1 VKRKAGEEWLITY
14 DISSTHITDVHEEL
28 VQKIN
33 KYVLDRWQ
41 YCIVMDPVDPNT
53 GKNQYGK
60 KQLRKGECSFFLMPG
75 EYLKDGA
82 IAENIVLSED
92 EALLLVAKQ
101 KYEDEYG
108 SHEPGERWMVYGP
121 RSYVPDTEVEIIEKR
136 KSIPLDTT
144 EGIYIRDIHTGEVK
158 MISGTSYLL
167 GANEELWDKELSE
180 EAEILL
186 QSQNGVYNVREPKPK
201 LAKRDKS
208 KVVVYKIPHN
218 SVVQVFDYKAGKNN
232 ISFGPDLIKLG
243 PYEQFTIL
251 SLSAGIPKEENLVK
265 SLMLRLGPDF
275 ISDAVEVETSDHA
288 RLMLKLTY
296 SWRFDIDKDS
306 IDHLNKI
313 FQVKDFVGDC
323 CKAIASRIRGI
334 VSSVN
339 FDSFHKD
346 SSNIVQNG
354 VFGKDS
360 TTGKLKKPLIFKAN
374 RLHITNV
381 DILSQ
386 EPIDTKTREILNESM
401 ILSMKTNLQI
411 QQSEAKHREERANQE
426 ANGKVERKKIE
437 DNTEAET
444 KRLILLQLRCDNDQI
459 QTCGLAES
467 STKAKCS
474 EQEILA
480 ESDLDKTKNDFE
492 AEKIRKQTELEKKK
506 RIYSQEISHLK
517 RMSDLEV
524 EKSEKLAESTVEKIK
539 IMVNAIGK
547 DTLVEMARAGPD
559 AQASL
564 LKSLGVKSLLVTD
577 GKNPINLFNTA
588 NGLIGALPTGNSTN

>member
-1 VKRKAGEEWLITY
+1 
-14 DISSTHITDVHEEL
+14 
-28 VQKIN
+28 
-33 KYVLDRWQ
+33 
-41 YCIVMDPVDPNT
+41 
-53 GKNQYGK
+53 
-60 KQLRKGECSFFLMPG
+60 
-75 EYLKDGA
+75 
-82 IAENIVLSED
+82 
-92 EALLLVAKQ
+92 
-101 KYEDEYG
+101 
-108 SHEPGERWMVYGP
+108 
-121 RSYVPDTEVEIIEKR
+121 
-136 KSIPLDTT
+136 
-144 EGIYIRDIHTGEVK
+144 
-158 MISGTSYLL
+158 
-167 GANEELWDKELSE
+167 
-180 EAEILL
+180 
-186 QSQNGVYNVREPKPK
+186 
-201 LAKRDKS
+201 
-208 KVVVYKIPHN
+208 
-218 SVVQVFDYKAGKNN
+218 
-232 ISFGPDLIKLG
+232 
-243 PYEQFTIL
+243 
-251 SLSAGIPKEENLVK
+251 
-265 SLMLRLGPDF
+265 MLRLGSDF
-275 ISDAVEVETSDHA
+275 ISDAVEVKTSDHA

-401 ILSMKTNLQI
+401 TLSMKTNLQI

-444 KRLILLQLRCDNDQI
+444 KRLILLQLRSDNDQI

-467 STKAKCS
+467 QTKAKCS

-480 ESDLDKTKNDFE
+480 ESDLDKTKHDFE

-524 EKSEKLAESTVEKIK
+524 EKSEKLAESTVEKIR

-547 DTLVEMARAGPD
+547 DTLVEMAKAGPD

-588 NGLIGALPTGNSTN
+588 NGLIGALPSGNSTN